1 MCAHYDQV
9 SALPRGGFEDYIS
22 WISHSY
28 VEVRIDGMGDFVG
41 PCFGGELTKCGR
53 GLSVH
58 KIEAEPQSGRVS
70 QQGIDRAEDGQAALS
85 SSSESLRPAEG
96 MP

>member
-1 MCAHYDQV
+1 MCAHHDQV
-9 SALPRGGFEDYIS
+9 GALPRGGFEDYVS

-28 VEVRIDGMGDFVG
+28 VEVRIGGMGDFVG
-41 PCFGGELTKCGR
+41 PCFGGELTKSGL
-53 GLSVH
+53 GLSVN
-58 KIEAEPQSGRVS
+58 KIEAEPQSGRFS

-85 SSSESLRPAEG
+85 SSSESLGPPQR

>member
-1 MCAHYDQV
+1 VCAHHDQV
-9 SALPRGGFEDYIS
+9 GALPRGGFEDYIS

-28 VEVRIDGMGDFVG
+28 VEVRIGGMGDFVG
-41 PCFGGELTKCGR
+41 PCFGGELTKCWL

-85 SSSESLRPAEG
+85 SSSESLGPPQG